1 MILDEDGRPMVSV
14 HQCWTD
20 GEAEVL
26 LSVLREHNIEGRA
39 NSEVPHNIMPL
50 TVDGLGKIDI
60 YVPEDDAEAA
70 RAALAERRSTG
81 ETDEDE

>member
-26 LSVLREHNIEGRA
+26 LALLREHNIEGRA
-39 NSEVPHNIMPL
+39 NSAVPREVMPF
-50 TVDGLGKIDI
+50 TIDGLGKIDI
-60 YVPEDDAEAA
+60 FVPEDDAESA
-70 RAALAERRSTG
+70 RAAIAESQPIEEG
-81 ETDEDE
+81 DAGG